1 MHYEQN
7 ELFESVKE
15 SCYTI
20 SQTSIPV
27 LLNKIISTE
36 DDHDKSKFFSKS
48 NTHQSNA
55 GCVIKDYFI
64 DCQPI

>member
-15 SCYTI
+15 I

-27 LLNKIISTE
+27 LKNKIISTE
-36 DDHDKSKFFSKS
+36 DDHYKSKLFSKS
-48 NTHQSNA
+48 NTHQSNTGSRKA
-55 GCVIKDYFI
+55 AD
-64 DCQPI
+64 